1 MLVAGSLM
9 AAGANAA
16 EISQHENEITL
27 PVARLSAYVYE
38 NLQILDNGAAYVILT
53 NEILEQ
59 FGLTEAGTS
68 AIVSLPGRIHD
79 VLAWAIF
86 VEQEDGHYRIRLRSK
101 GPTINELAKQHDGGG
116 HPLLVAP
123 RLKMKQKLNK

>member
-1 MLVAGSLM
+1 M
-9 AAGANAA
+9 
-16 EISQHENEITL
+16 
-27 PVARLSAYVYE
+27 
-38 NLQILDNGAAYVILT
+38 ILT

-59 FGLTEAGTS
+59 FGLTEDGTS

-79 VLAWAIF
+79 VIAWAIF

-116 HPLLVAP
+116 HPLASGA
-123 RLKMKQKLNK
+123 KAKDEAEIKQVIDELDQLTQSYANQK

>member
-53 NEILEQ
+53 NEY
-59 FGLTEAGTS
+59 
-68 AIVSLPGRIHD
+68 V
-79 VLAWAIF
+79 
-86 VEQEDGHYRIRLRSK
+86 
-101 GPTINELAKQHDGGG
+101 
-116 HPLLVAP
+116 
-123 RLKMKQKLNK
+123 

>member
-79 VLAWAIF
+79 VIAWAIF
-86 VEQEDGHYRIRLRSK
+86 VEQRSEERRVGK
-101 GPTINELAKQHDGGG
+101 ECRTKRSTSQ
-116 HPLLVAP
+116 
-123 RLKMKQKLNK
+123 